1 MKIGF
6 AGAGNMAGAMARGWA
21 AAPSEERPESMLFCD
36 LDAERANAL
45 AAEVGGETRPTL
57 GDLRAGSDVLL
68 LAVKPAALDD
78 VAKELGGRAPAI
90 LSVMA
95 ATTLEQ
101 LGAAFPGVPAIRVMP
116 NQPAEVRAGVLC
128 YAVDDQMDAT
138 LAGRLVRLLGAVGE
152 TVPTSEDRIDAAM
165 AVMSCS
171 PAYVALFAE
180 VLAEAGAAEGLD
192 PDLSLELV
200 AGTLEG
206 TAELLRAKDPA
217 AIRAAV
223 APPGGATEAGLNA
236 LDEGGFQAAIQAAVT
251 ASLERFR

>member
-1 MKIGF
+1 
-6 AGAGNMAGAMARGWA
+6 
-21 AAPSEERPESMLFCD
+21 MLFCD
-36 LDAERANAL
+36 IDAGRAEAL

-57 GDLRAGSDVLL
+57 SDLRTASDVLL
-68 LAVKPAALDD
+68 LAVKPGALEEVAAELDG
-78 VAKELGGRAPAI
+78 KAPAI

-95 ATTLEQ
+95 ATTLER

-128 YAVDDQMDAT
+128 YAVDDAMDAT
-138 LAGRLVRLLGAVGE
+138 VAGRLVKLLGALGE
-152 TVPTSEDRIDAAM
+152 TVPISEAKIDAAM
-165 AVMSCS
+165 AIMSCS

-180 VLAEAGAAEGLD
+180 VLAGAGSEEGLD
-192 PDLSLELV
+192 PDVALELV

-236 LDEGGFQAAIQAAVT
+236 LDDGGFRESILAAVA